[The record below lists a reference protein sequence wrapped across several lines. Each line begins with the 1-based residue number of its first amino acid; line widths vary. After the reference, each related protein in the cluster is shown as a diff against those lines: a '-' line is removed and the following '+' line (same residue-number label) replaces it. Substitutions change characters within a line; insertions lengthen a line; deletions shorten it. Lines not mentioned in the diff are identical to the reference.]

1 MESVRI
7 ESDRTALRRS
17 LKNRNSRKT
26 RQTLPFLFAFCLF
39 HFLPCD
45 PYRRFRRYHRYHHYH
60 HYHHF
65 RRYHSSSS
73 PSNSISISI
82 SIRFPASDDS
92 PPFCDSFLRF
102 RLRSS
107 HPYDPASPG
116 NRSKAADR
124 SAFSGSAARP
134 ARSLDSTSA
143 IARSVPCDSRT
154 SPPSI
159 RSPSPRNWPARSQ
172 RAACIGGC
180 CTARSGTSPGSTDG
194 TALRSFSPSSVP
206 AIRRVCAQCRTAS
219 RARLAKMGSRRV
231 ARGTRWDR
239 SRPAD

>member
-73 PSNSISISI
+73 PSNSISN